1 MLNYKA
7 LKTAGKAS
15 VAKDDEGVYT
25 TIQKSYDASTG
36 EAMDDIVR
44 EIRITSVEND
54 IQSIKDRVTK
64 LQSEQA
70 DLEQL
75 ETDLKAL

>member
-1 MLNYKA
+1 
-7 LKTAGKAS
+7 
-15 VAKDDEGVYT
+15 
-25 TIQKSYDASTG
+25 
-36 EAMDDIVR
+36 MDDIVR

-70 DLEQL
+70 DLEEL